1 METPNPLVASHLAL
15 LARLELL
22 HQSSLLAHAPSSS
35 SSTLESPTAE
45 RVSVGQEDSQL
56 VPESEKETVRE
67 GWEETRDLAKQLGN
81 GLRDGRSL
89 IPPPL
94 APLQPLT
101 CPYAQ
106 ISFTCTRISQTA
118 AG

>member
-1 METPNPLVASHLAL
+1 METPNPVVASHLAL

-22 HQSSLLAHAPSSS
+22 HQSSLLAHAPSSSS

-56 VPESEKETVRE
+56 VPESEKETVKE

-81 GLRDGRSL
+81 GLRDGRSP
-89 IPPPL
+89 IFPPP
-94 APLQPLT
+94 
-101 CPYAQ
+101 
-106 ISFTCTRISQTA
+106 FTSPA
-118 AG
+118 LDLP